1 MNKQKGYATL
11 FISVI
16 LLLLVT
22 LNVFMGVRGSVI
34 EQQSANN
41 AYMTASAFELA
52 EQGRSLFISNL
63 NTYVTSNPSV
73 TLSAAL
79 ATVQAATNV
88 TGAKY
93 AVSYALNADGS
104 YTLTSVGKEVGNT
117 TRKVSQRVKLVPGA
131 PGGGKAAAL
140 NALGNIDMGGHASAT
155 SANAGGGITTG
166 GSSQVTGPANAN
178 TTQYK
183 VACTIAT
190 GLY

>member
-41 AYMTASAFELA
+41 AYMTQSAFELA
-52 EQGRSLFISNL
+52 EQGRALFISNL

-73 TLSAAL
+73 ALSAAL

-88 TGAKY
+88 TGAKD

-117 TRKVSQRVKLVPGA
+117 TRKVSQRVKLIGA

-140 NALGNIDMGGHASAT
+140 NALGNIDMGGHATAT

-166 GSSQVTGPANAN
+166 GTVKLLAPPMLIRHSLRLHLP
-178 TTQYK
+178 
-183 VACTIAT
+183 
-190 GLY
+190 